1 MTLSKR
7 SLITLLDLV
16 ENKLS
21 CIAVMDREDAREV
34 AALES
39 AKRELSAMLQFVS
52 KARRTAEVVP
62 FATPQP
68 AAATQPLVHA

>member
-21 CIAVMDREDAREV
+21 CIEVVDREDAKEV

-39 AKRELSAMLQFVS
+39 AKRELSAMLQVVS
-52 KARRTAEVVP
+52 KARRNAEVVP
-62 FATPQP
+62 FAKPRP